1 MRLDVNPLL
10 HIIHKKIK
18 IKIIWFYD
26 FGISGFLSFRANT
39 RWDLIDYPRSH
50 VLLTQFWLS
59 LSFVIIS
66 CFFVLLI
73 FCVHY
78 LISIMKIIMLEDF
91 KCHFR
96 FKIISGIITCDGVFS
111 VDDSIFHTGICPWT
125 KFFNE
130 IVVEL
135 EFETGRDFLM
145 TF

>member
-10 HIIHKKIK
+10 HKIHKKIN
-18 IKIIWFYD
+18 II
-26 FGISGFLSFRANT
+26 SVFRVFSQFWANT

-78 LISIMKIIMLEDF
+78 LISIMKIIMLEDS

-96 FKIISGIITCDGVFS
+96 FKIISEIITDGGVFS
-111 VDDSIFHTGICPWT
+111 VDDSFFHTGICPWT

-130 IVVEL
+130 IGAEL
-135 EFETGRDFLM
+135 EFETGCDFLM